1 MATVRQIL
9 EEKGYKIHSVSP
21 DSLVYDAI
29 KLMSELGIGALLVME
44 KDKLA
49 GIFSERDY
57 TRKIVLQDRSSKST
71 KVREIMTQKVFYM
84 TPDQSIEDCMATMT
98 RYHFRHL
105 PVVENGKP
113 IGMLSVMDVMGC
125 MLSDK
130 EFIIN
135 QLEGYISGTSW

>member
-1 MATVRQIL
+1 MTTVRQIL
-9 EEKGYKIHSVSP
+9 EEKGYIIHSVSP

-29 KLMSELGIGALLVME
+29 KLMSELGVGALLVLE
-44 KDKLA
+44 KDKLT

-57 TRKIVLQDRSSKST
+57 TRKIVLQERSSKST
-71 KVREIMTQKVFYM
+71 KVCEIMTQKVFYM

-105 PVVENGKP
+105 PVLENGKP
-113 IGMLSVMDVMGC
+113 IGMLNVMDVMGFL
-125 MLSDK
+125 LSDK